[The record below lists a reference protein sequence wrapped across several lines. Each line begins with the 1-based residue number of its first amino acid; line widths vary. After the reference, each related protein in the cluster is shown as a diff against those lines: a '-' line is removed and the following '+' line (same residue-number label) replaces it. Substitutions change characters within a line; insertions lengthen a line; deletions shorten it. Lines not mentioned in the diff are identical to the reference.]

1 MAFVVTII
9 YENGRVRECKFKDH
23 KLLKAR
29 SSKTFIRLRRLPVN
43 ASRLKEELVSRP
55 GGQRTVVVRDLHVNT
70 IRDEAALLLPLHV
83 IIARVLRETPL
94 LRLDNLLAA
103 RELVLGTA
111 ERLDGLVRMHVLGT
125 DGQHDLTNR
134 HPRGDTLRGT
144 VRTTHTRLQAIGP
157 RARQHLVDAQHV
169 ERVQAHAKVETF
181 LTSLGHHVLVSR
193 NTAGFHRLGA
203 DLFLLET
210 AIA

>member
-1 MAFVVTII
+1 MF
-9 YENGRVRECKFKDH
+9 EGGSVRECKFKDH

-29 SSKTFIRLRRLPVN
+29 SSKTFIRLRRPLVH
-43 ASRLKEELVSRP
+43 ASRLKEELVSRL
-55 GGQRTVVVRDLHVNT
+55 GGQRTVVVGNLHVDA
-70 IRDEAALLLPLHV
+70 IRNEAALLLPLHV

-103 RELVLGTA
+103 RELVLGAA
-111 ERLDGLVRMHVLGT
+111 ERLNSLVRVHVLGT

-144 VRTTHTRLQAIGP
+144 VRTTHTRLQAI
-157 RARQHLVDAQHV
+157 RTSARKHLVDTQNV

-181 LTSLGHHVLVSR
+181 LTSLGHHVLVR
-193 NTAGFHRLGA
+193 GNTAGFHSLGA
-203 DLFLLET
+203 DLFLFET
-210 AIA
+210 TNRE